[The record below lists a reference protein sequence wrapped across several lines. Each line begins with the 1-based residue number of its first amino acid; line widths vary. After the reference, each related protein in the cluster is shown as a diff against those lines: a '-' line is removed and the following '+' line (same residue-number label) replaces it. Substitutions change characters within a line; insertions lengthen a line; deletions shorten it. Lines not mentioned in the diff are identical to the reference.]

1 MVFFPRILYYKATNI
16 INSYPGME
24 NEIELHSRN
33 FSYILPFYLSHW
45 ISKLKIDLESM
56 IYIIPLHSWQYLI
69 MIYHENIYDWIQ
81 KYAFNF
87 FPVNLCIKAFYNN
100 HFNECLKLISSLVH
114 QSRACLKACCIV
126 EMFCLFNGWNMK
138 GYTHQSCLSSYK
150 LSFNN

>member
-1 MVFFPRILYYKATNI
+1 MIASVVFFPRILYYKATNI
-16 INSYPGME
+16 INSYPGMG

-33 FSYILPFYLSHW
+33 FFYILSFYLSHW
-45 ISKLKIDLESM
+45 ILKLKTGLESIM
-56 IYIIPLHSWQYLI
+56 YIIPLHSWQYLI
-69 MIYHENIYDWIQ
+69 MIYHENIYLV
-81 KYAFNF
+81 NF
-87 FPVNLCIKAFYNN
+87 FTANLCIKAFYNN
-100 HFNECLKLISSLVH
+100 HFNKCLKLISSLVH

>member
-16 INSYPGME
+16 INSYPGMG

-45 ISKLKIDLESM
+45 ILKLKIDLESI
-56 IYIIPLHSWQYLI
+56 IYIIPLYSQQKLI
-69 MIYHENIYDWIQ
+69 TIYYDIT
-81 KYAFNF
+81 
-87 FPVNLCIKAFYNN
+87 VNLCIKAFYNN
-100 HFNECLKLISSLVH
+100 HFNKCLKLISSLVH